1 MTAIKELCETCGTLT
16 LKFDPP
22 IEVDADDGDEMLALA
37 MARLETSEAKV
48 RRVEEVL
55 GQAIAVGAPF
65 LIAEDIKQALK

>member
-1 MTAIKELCETCGTLT
+1 MTAIKELCEACGTLT

-22 IEVDADDGDEMLALA
+22 IEVDSDDADEMLALA

-55 GQAIAVGAPF
+55 GQAVAVGAPF